1 MFPLLKISLPTR
13 KFLLYS
19 LITLVYVQFSSVLIA
34 QVAPTPAAE
43 RMQGM
48 DLRKQLESRS
58 LLKEVPFRNIGPSI
72 MSGRV
77 VDIDANPEDPTEF
90 YVAYATGGLW
100 HTTNN
105 GQSFTPIMDSLDMLF
120 IGDIAVNW
128 EKTTI
133 GKGIKTT
140 DRIIWVGTGEVNSS
154 RSSYA
159 GVGIYKTID
168 NGKNWEYLGLPESH
182 HIGKVQL
189 HPTDPNV
196 AWVAVLGHLYSANND
211 RGVYKTTNGGKTWKQ
226 TLLVDDNTGCVDL
239 EINPTNPNELY
250 AGMWYR
256 VRRAWKFE
264 ESGKN
269 SGIYKSTDGGETW
282 KLVSGPG
289 SGFMTGD
296 KIGRIGLA
304 VYPMQPNLVW
314 AIVDNNTPK
323 PAVKKEND
331 TLYKK
336 DDFKNISKEDFAALK
351 NNLLDTFLKK
361 SGFPRKYTAK
371 NVKEMVAADKVKP
384 TALWDYLDS
393 DDGFQNTG
401 IAGCEV
407 YKSEDGGIT
416 WKKANTKA
424 ISIFNT
430 YGYYFAKIYTSH
442 YDPDKVYIMG
452 FNAMVSTDGGKTFKN
467 IDKGNVHADHHA
479 LWVNPKKDSHIINGN
494 DGGTN
499 ISYDNGDNW
508 FKANAPAVGQY
519 YAITVDDAKP
529 YNVYGGLQDNGSWWG
544 PSTHK
549 EDIGWIDNGQYAYRA
564 INGGDGMQAQV
575 DTRDNATVYSG
586 SQFGVYGRYNKEKR
600 GAQKFLRPQH
610 ELGEKPLRFNWQTP
624 ILLSKHNQD
633 ILFYGSNRLYRSLN
647 KGDTLIPMSA
657 DLTNGRVPGNV
668 PYGTLTTIS
677 ESPLRFGLIYTG
689 TDDGNVHRSYDGGY
703 TWEALHE
710 TAVATPVKKGAKP
723 QTSNLKL
730 KTNNLWVSRVVAS
743 QHKEGR
749 VYVSLNGYRFDNFA
763 PYLYVSDDYGMTWA
777 QIGKDLPYEPINV
790 VREDPKNDSIIYAG
804 TDGGV
809 YVSFD
814 KGQSFMSW
822 NAGLPKSVPVH
833 DIAIQ
838 QRDNEI
844 VLGTH
849 GRSLYVAK
857 LDDVQKLK
865 ADPDWMN
872 KKPKPKKEVKAD
884 EDDD

>member
-1 MFPLLKISLPTR
+1 MFHLLKKVARHKRLSALLAFSYLLISS
-13 KFLLYS
+13 F
-19 LITLVYVQFSSVLIA
+19 VFS
-34 QVAPTPAAE
+34 QVNPTPAGE
-43 RMQGM
+43 RMQGL
-48 DLRKQLESRS
+48 DQRRQLTSRS
-58 LLKEVPFRNIGPSI
+58 LLNEVAFRNIGPSI

-77 VDIDANPEDPTEF
+77 VDVDANPEDPTEF

-128 EKTTI
+128 SN
-133 GKGIKTT
+133 
-140 DRIIWVGTGEVNSS
+140 RQIWVGTGEVNSS

-159 GVGIYKTID
+159 GVGIYKTSN
-168 NGKNWEYLGLPESH
+168 NGKTWDYLGLPESH

-189 HPTDPNV
+189 HPSNPDI
-196 AWVAVLGHLYSANND
+196 AWVAVLGHLYSANKE
-211 RGVYKTTNGGKTWKQ
+211 RGVYKTTDGGKTWKQ
-226 TLLVDDNTGCVDL
+226 TLYVDDNTGCVDL
-239 EINPTNPNELY
+239 DINPSNPNEVY

-264 ESGKN
+264 ESGKS

-282 KLVSGPG
+282 KIVSAPG

-304 VYPMQPNLVW
+304 VYPKNPNIIYAV
-314 AIVDNNTPK
+314 VDNNTAK
-323 PAVKKEND
+323 PDTAKKVD
-331 TLYKK
+331 SLYTKA
-336 DDFKNISKEDFAALK
+336 DFKTISKEQFAALK
-351 NNLLDTFLKK
+351 TNLIDTFLRKNA
-361 SGFPRKYTAK
+361 FPRKYNGKTI
-371 NVKEMVAADKVKP
+371 KEMVAADKVKP

-401 IAGCEV
+401 IVGCEI
-407 YKSEDGGIT
+407 YRSDDGGQT
-416 WKKANTKA
+416 WKKTHTKPNPN
-424 ISIFNT
+424 FNT

-442 YDPDKVYIMG
+442 YNPDKIFSIG
-452 FNAMVSTDGGKTFKN
+452 FIAQLSIDGGKTFKT
-467 IDKGNVHADHHA
+467 IDKSNVHADHHA

-499 ISYDNGDNW
+499 ISYDDGANW
-508 FKANAPAVGQY
+508 FKANTPAVGQY

-549 EDIGWIDNGQYAYRA
+549 EDIGWIDNGQYAYRM

-575 DTRDNATVYSG
+575 DTRDNTTVYSG
-586 SQFGVYGRYNKEKR
+586 SQFGVYGRHNKEKR
-600 GAQKFLRPQH
+600 GSQKFIRPQH

-633 ILFYGSNRLYRSLN
+633 VLYYGSNRLYRSLN
-647 KGDTLIPMSA
+647 KGDTLIAMSN
-657 DLTNGRVPGNV
+657 DLTSGRVTGNV
-668 PYGTLTTIS
+668 PYGTITTIT

-689 TDDGNVHRSYDGGY
+689 SDDGNIHRSYDGGY
-703 TWEALHE
+703 SWEQLNSTE
-710 TAVATPVKKGAKP
+710 PGEMQKVKTTGKTTLRQAQGL
-723 QTSNLKL
+723 Q
-730 KTNNLWVSRVVAS
+730 TNNLWASRIIAS
-743 QHKEGR
+743 QHKEAR
-749 VYVSLNGYRFDNFA
+749 LYLSLNGYRFDNFA
-763 PYLYVSDDYGMTWA
+763 PYLYRSDDYGKTWKT
-777 QIGKDLPYEPINV
+777 IGKDLPYEPINV
-790 VREDPKNDSIIYAG
+790 VREDPKNDSIIYVG
-804 TDGGV
+804 TDGGL

-814 KGQSFMSW
+814 QGTSFMIW
-822 NAGLPKSVPVH
+822 NGGLPKSVPVH

-849 GRSLYVAK
+849 GRSLYVSP
-857 LDDVQKLK
+857 LEDVQKLK
-865 ADPDWMN
+865 QDPEWM
-872 KKPKPKKEVKAD
+872 KKKAKPKKAAKEAE
-884 EDDD
+884 EDDEAVRGRD

>member
-1 MFPLLKISLPTR
+1 MFLKLVQI
-13 KFLLYS
+13 FLFACCLACTPA
-19 LITLVYVQFSSVLIA
+19 LQA
-34 QVAPTPAAE
+34 QVNPTTGAE
-43 RMQGM
+43 RLQVSEQR
-48 DLRKQLESRS
+48 RKLESRS
-58 LLKEVPFRNIGPSI
+58 LLAEVPFRNIGPSI

-77 VDIDANPEDPTEF
+77 VDIDANPQDPTEF

-120 IGDIAVNW
+120 IGDIAVDW
-128 EKTTI
+128 SSRT
-133 GKGIKTT
+133 
-140 DRIIWVGTGEVNSS
+140 IWVGTGEVNSS

-159 GVGIYKTID
+159 GVGIYKSSS
-168 NGKNWEYLGLPESH
+168 NGKSWEYLGLPESH
-182 HIGKVQL
+182 HIGKIQL
-189 HPTDPNV
+189 HPTNPSI
-196 AWVAVLGHLYSANND
+196 AWVAVLGHLYSANKE
-211 RGVYKTTNGGKTWKQ
+211 RGVYKTTDGGKTWKQ
-226 TLLVDDNTGCVDL
+226 TLYVDENTGCVDL
-239 EINPTNPNELY
+239 DINPANPNEVY

-264 ESGKN
+264 ESGKS
-269 SGIYKSTDGGETW
+269 SGIYKSSDGGETW
-282 KLVSGPG
+282 KLVSGTG

-296 KIGRIGLA
+296 KIGRIGLT
-304 VYPMQPNLVW
+304 VYPKQPNIVW
-314 AIVDNNTPK
+314 AVVDNNTPK
-323 PAVKKEND
+323 PDTAKKND
-331 TLYKK
+331 TLYT
-336 DDFKNISKEDFAALK
+336 KEQMRNLTTEQFAALK
-351 NNLLDTFLKK
+351 NNLLDTFLRHNR
-361 SGFPRKYTAK
+361 FPRKYNAK
-371 NVKEMVAADKVKP
+371 NVKEMVAGGKVSS

-407 YKSEDGGIT
+407 YRSDDGGLT
-416 WKKANTKA
+416 WKKTHIKP

-442 YDPDKVYIMG
+442 YDPDKVFIIG
-452 FNAMVSTDGGKTFKN
+452 FNALVSKDGGKTFKN
-467 IDKGNVHADHHA
+467 MDKGNVHADHHA
-479 LWVNPKKDSHIINGN
+479 LWVNPKRDSHVINGN

-499 ISYDNGDNW
+499 ISYDDGANW
-508 FKANAPAVGQY
+508 FKANTPAVGQY

-529 YNVYGGLQDNGSWWG
+529 YNVYGGMQDNGSWWG

-586 SQFGVYGRYNKEKR
+586 SQFGVYGRYNKERR
-600 GAQKFLRPQH
+600 GAQKMLRPQH

-624 ILLSKHNQD
+624 ILLSRHNQD
-633 ILFYGSNRLYRSLN
+633 VLYYGASRLYRSLN
-647 KGDTLIPMSA
+647 KGDTLIAMSN
-657 DLTNGRVPGNV
+657 DQTGGRVPGNV
-668 PYGTLTTIS
+668 PYGTITTIT

-689 TDDGNVHRSYDGGY
+689 TDDGNIHRSYDGGY
-703 TWEALHE
+703 SWEKLNEEA
-710 TAVATPVKKGAKP
+710 ATSLVKKKTGKNDVTDYQKL
-723 QTSNLKL
+723 QTNK
-730 KTNNLWVSRVVAS
+730 LWVSRVTAS
-743 QHKEGR
+743 QFAEGR
-749 VYVSLNGYRFDNFA
+749 VYVSLNGYRFDHFA
-763 PYLYVSDDYGMTWA
+763 PYLYISNDYGKTWE
-777 QIGKDLPYEPINV
+777 QIGKDLPHEPINV
-790 VREDPKNDSIIYAG
+790 VREDPKNDSILYVG

-814 KGQSFMSW
+814 RGGSFMLW
-822 NAGLPKSVPVH
+822 NAGMPKSVPVH

-865 ADPDWMN
+865 ADPDWMK
-872 KKPKPKKEVKAD
+872 KKPKPKKEQK
-884 EDDD
+884 EEEE